1 MKRFLFLFLLFP
13 ILIQAQYKIMG
24 TGASSTYEIEN
35 DASALDDGISIV
47 NNIEGDA
54 TLSVVN
60 PFYKSATLTPNSAT
74 PSISNRSVFLTANT
88 LATAITGFSNL
99 PAASYRKLF
108 YIEIGDDLTTFTDS
122 GTLDCG
128 GLNLGPLTGDILVGF
143 WNGTNTTIKC
153 WYIQ

>member
-1 MKRFLFLFLLFP
+1 MKKFLLLFLLFP
-13 ILIQAQYKIMG
+13 LLIQAQYRVMG
-24 TGASSTYEIEN
+24 TGQSATYYLDNEGS
-35 DASALDDGISIV
+35 DLDDELSILV
-47 NNIEGDA
+47 NVEGDA

-60 PFYKSATLTPNSAT
+60 PFYKSGALTPNSTT

-108 YIEIGDDLTTFTDS
+108 YIEIGDDLTTYTHS
-122 GTLDCG
+122 ANLDCG

-143 WNGTNTTIKC
+143 WNGTNTTIKF